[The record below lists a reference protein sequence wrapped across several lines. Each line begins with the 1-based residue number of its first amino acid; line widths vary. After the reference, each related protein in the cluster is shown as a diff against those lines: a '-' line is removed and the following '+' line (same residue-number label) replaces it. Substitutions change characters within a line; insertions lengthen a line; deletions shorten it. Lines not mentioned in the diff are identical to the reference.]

1 MTVKPISLLPL
12 VALLLLAV
20 APTLMPVSAAEQGTV
35 QAVIPWE
42 GKGRVFQ
49 IDPRRIQFLGAFT
62 GIMYVENS
70 RGEMHE
76 GFVQCPIVQ
85 IVDIETGDSE
95 ASGHCEVTAGP
106 DDVVYARIACKGHV
120 GDCGGK
126 FTLIDGE
133 GKFAGISG
141 EGELRVRSALHQLAT
156 DLGSGATVRVAS
168 GLAIIRDL
176 KFSTP

>member
-12 VALLLLAV
+12 VAILLLAV
-20 APTLMPVSAAEQGTV
+20 TPLRAAEQGTV
-35 QAVIPWE
+35 QAAIPWE

-49 IDPRRIQFLGAFT
+49 IDSRRVQFLGALK

-70 RGEMHE
+70 KGEMHE
-76 GFVQCPIVQ
+76 GFVQCPIMQMIDV
-85 IVDIETGDSE
+85 ETGMSE
-95 ASGHCEVTAGP
+95 ATGHCEITAGP
-106 DDVVYARIACKGHV
+106 DDVVYAQIACKGQV
-120 GDCGGK
+120 GDCAGK
-126 FTLIDGE
+126 FILIDGE

-141 EGELRVRSALHQLAT
+141 EGELRVRSPLHALAT

>member
-12 VALLLLAV
+12 VAILLLSATPLR
-20 APTLMPVSAAEQGTV
+20 AAEQGTV
-35 QAVIPWE
+35 QAAIPWE
-42 GKGRVFQ
+42 GNGRVFQ
-49 IDPRRIQFLGAFT
+49 IDSRRVQFLGALK

-76 GFVQCPIVQ
+76 GFVQCPITQ
-85 IVDIETGDSE
+85 MIDIETGNSE
-95 ASGHCEVTAGP
+95 ATGHCEITAGP
-106 DDVVYARIACKGHV
+106 DDVVYAQISCKGQV
-120 GDCGGK
+120 GDCSGK

-141 EGELRVRSALHQLAT
+141 EGELRVRSPLHSLAT
-156 DLGSGATVRVAS
+156 DLGSGATIRVAS

-176 KFSTP
+176 KFSKP

>member
-12 VALLLLAV
+12 VAILLLAM
-20 APTLMPVSAAEQGTV
+20 MPARAAEQGTV
-35 QAVIPWE
+35 QAAIPWE

-49 IDPRRIQFLGAFT
+49 IGPRTAQFLGALK

-70 RGEMHE
+70 KGDMHE
-76 GFVQCPIVQ
+76 GFVMCPITQ
-85 IVDIETGDSE
+85 TIDIETGNSE
-95 ASGHCEVTAGP
+95 ASGYCEITAGP
-106 DDVVYARIACKGHV
+106 DDVVYAQISCKGRV
-120 GDCGGK
+120 GDCIGK
-126 FTLIDGE
+126 FLLTDGE

-141 EGELRVRSALHQLAT
+141 EGRLRVRSPLHQLAT

-168 GLAIIRDL
+168 GLALIRDL

>member
-12 VALLLLAV
+12 VAILLLALSP
-20 APTLMPVSAAEQGTV
+20 ARAAEQGTV
-35 QAVIPWE
+35 QAAIPWD
-42 GKGRVFQ
+42 GNGRVFQ
-49 IDPRRIQFLGAFT
+49 IDSRRVQFLGALK

-70 RGEMHE
+70 KGDMHE
-76 GFVQCPIVQ
+76 GFVQCPIIQ
-85 IVDIETGDSE
+85 MIDIETGNSE
-95 ASGHCEVTAGP
+95 ASGHCEIAIGP
-106 DDVVYARIACKGHV
+106 DDVVYAQISCKGQV
-120 GDCGGK
+120 GDCVGK
-126 FTLIDGE
+126 FLLIDGE

-141 EGELRVRSALHQLAT
+141 EGALRVRSPLHSLAT

>member
-12 VALLLLAV
+12 LATLLLTV
-20 APTLMPVSAAEQGTV
+20 TPVSAAEQGTV
-35 QAVIPWE
+35 QATIPWE

-49 IDPRRIQFLGAFT
+49 IDSRRVQFLGAFT

-70 RGEMHE
+70 KGKMHE

-85 IVDIETGDSE
+85 TVNMDTGESE
-95 ASGHCEVTAGP
+95 ATGNCEITAGP
-106 DDVVYARIACKGHV
+106 DDVVYARVSCKGLV

-126 FTLIDGE
+126 FVLIDGE

-141 EGELRVRSALHQLAT
+141 EGQLRVRSPLQALAA

-168 GLAIIRDL
+168 GIAVIKDL
-176 KFSTP
+176 KFSIP